1 MTILSAPRL
10 PLSGGAV
17 QVPGDER
24 RPAQLDVAVR
34 AAAHGRR
41 RHQGLRGQD
50 RQEGHGAPA
59 HGADAQG
66 DRGSMAF
73 VVVMSKI

>member
-1 MTILSAPRL
+1 MPRD
-10 PLSGGAV
+10 
-17 QVPGDER
+17 QR
-24 RPAQLDVAVR
+24 RPPQLHGHVR
-34 AAAHGRR
+34 PQTHGRCC
-41 RHQGLRGQD
+41 HQGLRGQD
-50 RQEGHGAPA
+50 HQEGHGAPA